1 MAAQPF
7 AVTFV
12 FKVELLPIDVFLLSQ
27 DFQLEDHDPM
37 TTQFSSKFRTVVL
50 SAIIA
55 FGAAS
60 LLGACNTIEGM
71 GKDIKSGG
79 KAVEEAAK

>member
-1 MAAQPF
+1 
-7 AVTFV
+7 
-12 FKVELLPIDVFLLSQ
+12 
-27 DFQLEDHDPM
+27 M
-37 TTQFSSKFRTVVL
+37 TTLFTSKFRTVAFSVL
-50 SAIIA
+50 IA